1 MIIKDHLR
9 TLEDFEMKRFSWAD
23 FSLFFIIPLII
34 SAILVRSNI
43 LIDNNI
49 ITVLATAISIFAG
62 FLFNLLLII
71 LDMNKKQDGV
81 KRLKHRI
88 PFLKQIYKNI
98 SFNILVSISAVTMLI
113 LLSLFSCKSANQ
125 TILESDIIIPIL
137 IQFGQLLSLLTFIA
151 YYLIFLFLLT
161 LLMILKRIYI
171 LVGKEIE
178 INEY

>member
-1 MIIKDHLR
+1 MLNKINISMIIKDHLR

-88 PFLKQIYKNI
+88 PFLKQFIKTY
-98 SFNILVSISAVTMLI
+98 
-113 LLSLFSCKSANQ
+113 
-125 TILESDIIIPIL
+125 
-137 IQFGQLLSLLTFIA
+137 LLTFL
-151 YYLIFLFLLT
+151 YL
-161 LLMILKRIYI
+161 YQP
-171 LVGKEIE
+171 
-178 INEY
+178 